1 MGESMFPPHE
11 IVGFAGTPGVFSLG
25 TSGLLA

>member
-11 IVGFAGTPGVFSLG
+11 ILDFAGTPGVFYG
-25 TSGLLA
+25 YPSGLPA